1 AGVRSV
7 QPGIE
12 SLSTEGLRLLKKG
25 ATAYQ
30 NVRFLLGCAEFG
42 VLPVW
47 NILTDYPNET
57 PESMLTQIDLVPSLS
72 HLEPPDNDI
81 LTVHFDRFSPYVEY
95 PDSYGLS
102 LSRPLPGY
110 RHVYPQLSDEDLWNI
125 AYHFEG
131 EFPQDERNA
140 GIRRL
145 LAARVSLWRAHH
157 DEARF
162 SYRLGF
168 DSVAL
173 HDHRPGL
180 PTRDTVLTGDDAR
193 LFRVL
198 IGGARHR
205 DIQSRGWAGERWED
219 ALRRLEQWRRD
230 RWVFAEGTKVIALAV
245 REQPS
250 AYRRPPAKG
259 TPKRARTPVSVTL
272 IARPPAPSERA
283 G

>member
-1 AGVRSV
+1 
-7 QPGIE
+7 E

-25 ATAYQ
+25 ATAFQ
-30 NVRFLLGCAEFG
+30 NVRFLLGCAEYG

-47 NILTDYPNET
+47 NILTRYPNET
-57 PESMLTQIDLVPSLS
+57 PESMLVQIDVIPSLT

-81 LTVHFDRFSPYVEY
+81 LTVHFDRFSPYVES
-95 PDSYGLS
+95 PGSYGLS

-110 RHVYPQLSDEDLWNI
+110 RYVYPELSPQDLWNI

-131 EFPQDERNA
+131 DFTDDSRNA

-145 LAARVSLWRAHH
+145 LATRVSLWRAQH

-162 SYRLGF
+162 TYRLGF

-173 HDHRPGL
+173 TDERPGL
-180 PTRDTVLTGDDAR
+180 PRREVVLRGDDAR
-193 LFRVL
+193 LFRAV
-198 IGGARHR
+198 IGGARFR
-205 DIQSRGWAGERWED
+205 DLQGRGWEGERWDD
-219 ALRRLEQWRRD
+219 ALETLHRWRRQ
-230 RWVFAEGTKVIALAV
+230 RWVFLEGTKVIALAV

-250 AYRRPPAKG
+250 AHRTPPAKG
-259 TPKRARTPVSVTL
+259 TPRRARTPIPLTL
-272 IARPPAPSERA
+272 GAPPRDRSP